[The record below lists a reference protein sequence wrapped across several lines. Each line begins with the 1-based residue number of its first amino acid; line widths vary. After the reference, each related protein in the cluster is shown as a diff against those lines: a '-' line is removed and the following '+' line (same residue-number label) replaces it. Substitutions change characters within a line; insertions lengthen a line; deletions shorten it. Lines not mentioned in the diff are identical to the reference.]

1 MRRKPIELA
10 AVATAAVPGLT
21 PTAVSSA
28 PDDPADFDAALLL
41 DSEGKRWRVRSPRH
55 AEASARLETEFLV
68 LRAFAPGIRAELP
81 FLMPTVA
88 GTVRQGQLST
98 FVYSHLAGA
107 TRSLDDL
114 SSGSPALAREIGAAL
129 AAIHD
134 LPRSIVSNADLPSY
148 TPNEFRQRRLNEL
161 DQAATTG
168 KIPPLL
174 LRRWEHAMED
184 VSLWR
189 FNPCVVHGDLHED
202 NLLVDGDRVT
212 AVTGWT
218 DLRIGD
224 PADDMAWLVASNEQD
239 FVNAVLDH
247 YTTSRRDVPDVHL
260 LRRAALSAEFALA
273 QYLVKGMAAGNEDM
287 IDEAESMLAALA
299 DDVAEHGGQ
308 PISVE
313 PLPRPVG
320 TPESG
325 AEEASSGTNA
335 PTTASAAS
343 VASGAP
349 GAPGTPA
356 SGTAPAVSKVTLL
369 PMEPVPGAAQAAP
382 AAPEISAVPAVH
394 VTPIPREAE
403 DDAPT
408 AAAEPAA
415 DTNPAAAAGADAA
428 ADADAVAVSGGKADE
443 DSRSTTGTSDAEKQS
458 DGGQTASPN
467 NTDGGDAAAP
477 DGAAHNDSVHNGTKT
492 GDASTANAPESV
504 VTQADAPDSD
514 AAGPDAGVAGEDDTD
529 AAVPAPGDTS
539 TQSIAVV
546 QPDSAGEP
554 APGDNTSTAAI
565 TVVDATSR

>member
-10 AVATAAVPGLT
+10 AIATAAVPGLT

-287 IDEAESMLAALA
+287 IGEAESMLAALA
-299 DDVAEHGGQ
+299 DDVAKHGGQ

-320 TPESG
+320 APEPGTEGARSG
-325 AEEASSGTNA
+325 NDA
-335 PTTASAAS
+335 PTTAPPASGAAAASAAP
-343 VASGAP
+343 GAP
-349 GAPGTPA
+349 GAPAGE
-356 SGTAPAVSKVTLL
+356 TAPAVSKVTLL
-369 PMEPVPGAAQAAP
+369 PLEPVPGAAQAAP
-382 AAPEISAVPAVH
+382 AAPAAPAVPGTGAVPAVQ
-394 VTPIPREAE
+394 VTPIPRETEDDAPKAAAEPGAVAGTAAGAGADADAEAPAASGGDADEDAGSPPETSAADVTQADGTQADVADSDAPGSEAGVAAE
-403 DDAPT
+403 DDA
-408 AAAEPAA
+408 
-415 DTNPAAAAGADAA
+415 
-428 ADADAVAVSGGKADE
+428 
-443 DSRSTTGTSDAEKQS
+443 
-458 DGGQTASPN
+458 
-467 NTDGGDAAAP
+467 
-477 DGAAHNDSVHNGTKT
+477 
-492 GDASTANAPESV
+492 
-504 VTQADAPDSD
+504 
-514 AAGPDAGVAGEDDTD
+514 D
-529 AAVPAPGDTS
+529 AAVPAAEDTS

-546 QPDSAGEP
+546 QPDSAGKP
-554 APGDNTSTAAI
+554 APGDSTSTAAI

>member
-1 MRRKPIELA
+1 VRRKPIELA

-28 PDDPADFDAALLL
+28 PDDPADFDSALLL

-68 LRAFAPGIRAELP
+68 LQAFAPGIRAELP

-88 GTVRQGQLST
+88 GTVRQGPLST

-107 TRSLDDL
+107 TRSIEDL
-114 SSGSPALAREIGAAL
+114 SSGSAALAREIGAAL

-134 LPRSIVSNADLPSY
+134 LPRHLVSNADLPSY

-202 NLLVDGDRVT
+202 NLLVDGDRVM

-239 FVNAVLDH
+239 FVNAVLKH
-247 YTTSRRDVPDVHL
+247 YTSGRRDVPDAHL

-273 QYLVKGMAAGNEDM
+273 QYLVKGLAAGDQDM
-287 IDEAESMLAALA
+287 IHEAESMLTVLA
-299 DDVAEHGGQ
+299 EDVAEHGGQ

-313 PLPRPVG
+313 PLPQPVAAPEPGSRP
-320 TPESG
+320 
-325 AEEASSGTNA
+325 
-335 PTTASAAS
+335 
-343 VASGAP
+343 AP
-349 GAPGTPA
+349 GA
-356 SGTAPAVSKVTLL
+356 TAVPAVSKVTLL
-369 PMEPVPGAAQAAP
+369 APEPAPGQAASP
-382 AAPEISAVPAVH
+382 TSGAVPAVH
-394 VTPIPREAE
+394 VTPIPLDTDDGGTATDGAA
-403 DDAPT
+403 DDASQ
-408 AAAEPAA
+408 E
-415 DTNPAAAAGADAA
+415 DDAA
-428 ADADAVAVSGGKADE
+428 ADDAPEENAPEDEGVSAAETADDAPPE
-443 DSRSTTGTSDAEKQS
+443 D
-458 DGGQTASPN
+458 
-467 NTDGGDAAAP
+467 DAATDRDG
-477 DGAAHNDSVHNGTKT
+477 DGAA
-492 GDASTANAPESV
+492 E
-504 VTQADAPDSD
+504 
-514 AAGPDAGVAGEDDTD
+514 
-529 AAVPAPGDTS
+529 DTS

-546 QPDSAGEP
+546 QPDSAEDT
-554 APGDNTSTAAI
+554 ATTSI
-565 TVVDATSR
+565 SVVQAKFP

>member
-107 TRSLDDL
+107 TRSLDEL

-202 NLLVDGDRVT
+202 NLLVEGERVT

-247 YTTSRRDVPDVHL
+247 YTASRRDVPDAHL
-260 LRRAALSAEFALA
+260 LRRGALSAEFALA
-273 QYLVKGMAAGNEDM
+273 QYLVKGMAAGNQDM
-287 IDEAESMLAALA
+287 IDEAESMLATLA
-299 DDVAEHGGQ
+299 EDVAEHGGQ

-313 PLPRPVG
+313 PLPAAAPV
-320 TPESG
+320 
-325 AEEASSGTNA
+325 
-335 PTTASAAS
+335 
-343 VASGAP
+343 
-349 GAPGTPA
+349 PGTDQANAEAGVHVDTATAAVPSAPVPPA
-356 SGTAPAVSKVTLL
+356 NGTAPAVSKVTLL
-369 PMEPVPGAAQAAP
+369 PMEPVPGTAP
-382 AAPEISAVPAVH
+382 AGHATAASSARPAVH
-394 VTPIPREAE
+394 VTPIPRESE
-403 DDAPT
+403 TDEPT
-408 AAAEPAA
+408 AVPQPAPDTVQHTDASKGTAKDTAA
-415 DTNPAAAAGADAA
+415 DAGAQVSAGPGAGKAAGASADITAVPGAPKSSECSESSESSKSSNADGALDGAPQAGAPDPDTGATGTASESDAGA
-428 ADADAVAVSGGKADE
+428 AVSG
-443 DSRSTTGTSDAEKQS
+443 
-458 DGGQTASPN
+458 
-467 NTDGGDAAAP
+467 
-477 DGAAHNDSVHNGTKT
+477 
-492 GDASTANAPESV
+492 
-504 VTQADAPDSD
+504 
-514 AAGPDAGVAGEDDTD
+514 
-529 AAVPAPGDTS
+529 GDTS

-546 QPDSAGEP
+546 QPDSAVHPDSVVKPDSAVQPDSAVKSDSAAGP
-554 APGDNTSTAAI
+554 GAGDNTSTAAI
-565 TVVDATSR
+565 TVVDSASR